1 MRRELVNPI
10 RDLFDAAV
18 RHETIK
24 VSCQCGNVGIF
35 DPHALWYL
43 FERRGWNDR
52 LADAGYSRVE
62 AAVAATAVKDCFGVG
77 TGRSAVRGTNAKEKV
92 LKRPVRNSILWV
104 SNDAEIADI
113 VHIGARRREHPG
125 SK

>member
-1 MRRELVNPI
+1 M
-10 RDLFDAAV
+10 LFCEASSISGDTGTMPGGSYATV
-18 RHETIK
+18 
-24 VSCQCGNVGIF
+24 
-35 DPHALWYL
+35 
-43 FERRGWNDR
+43 
-52 LADAGYSRVE
+52 ADAGYSRVE